1 MSLHIA
7 RFVDRLRSAQERGQR
22 EVIMP
27 VNEAQG
33 LHADITRLLLLAE
46 QKVDRNTQEPDTIK
60 VEMQGGAFRSGS

>member
-46 QKVDRNTQEPDTIK
+46 QTVDRTTQPDTIQ
-60 VEMQGGAFRSGS
+60 VEVQGGAFRSGS